1 MATTPRRSPPQNQH
15 RRPRAASGRLVRSS
29 RSGQPL
35 GPLRPYILAPPLLR
49 LSPALQAQLCRA
61 GTAQLAPL
69 HAPLRAP
76 PRPHHRHHHLRQKC
90 RYEYQVSRIPTGG
103 TRAGAAGVRFKGF
116 MSSGHE
122 RLGLVGCCPRRRPAR
137 VDRARTRRRGGLHP
151 LNQSVEL
158 VDSTPCKQS
167 HTRRGL
173 HGVGLNCEASRRQ
186 AFATIWVFSDESIIS
201 H

>member
-1 MATTPRRSPPQNQH
+1 MIHYPTPLAPRSVDRHFRRSVDRHFRTAPRPRADASRAQAGPRPQQIPQGTTLATTPRRSPPQNQH

-76 PRPHHRHHHLRQKC
+76 PSSTPSSSLPTILNLLLHCLQYRIQYMIVLMRR
-90 RYEYQVSRIPTGG
+90 ESRSRERAVAIGGGCTSTRTGG
-103 TRAGAAGVRFKGF
+103 
-116 MSSGHE
+116 SS
-122 RLGLVGCCPRRRPAR
+122 
-137 VDRARTRRRGGLHP
+137 T
-151 LNQSVEL
+151 
-158 VDSTPCKQS
+158 
-167 HTRRGL
+167 
-173 HGVGLNCEASRRQ
+173 
-186 AFATIWVFSDESIIS
+186 
-201 H
+201 